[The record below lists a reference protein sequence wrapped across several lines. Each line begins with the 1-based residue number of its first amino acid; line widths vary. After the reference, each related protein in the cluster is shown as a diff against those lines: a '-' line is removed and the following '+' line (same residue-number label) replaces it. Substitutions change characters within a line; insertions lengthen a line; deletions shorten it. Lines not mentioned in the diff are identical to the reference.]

1 MPDPTRT
8 ALGVPP
14 RPFRHWGR
22 YARGVAAALAAVATL
37 VLAANAGP
45 AQSAERPPGGGTGRV
60 GEVSDS
66 LASTVRLDEDA
77 WAPRPGPR

>member
-1 MPDPTRT
+1 M
-8 ALGVPP
+8 
-14 RPFRHWGR
+14 
-22 YARGVAAALAAVATL
+22 ATL

-60 GEVSDS
+60 GDVSDS
-66 LASTVRLDEDA
+66 LASTVRLDEDT

>member
-1 MPDPTRT
+1 M
-8 ALGVPP
+8 
-14 RPFRHWGR
+14 
-22 YARGVAAALAAVATL
+22 ATL

-45 AQSAERPPGGGTGRV
+45 AQSAERPPGGGSGRV
-60 GEVSDS
+60 GDVSDS